1 MVGQQRNQQCRATG
15 VQVGGPHHLS
25 AVGNIQHSR
34 DQHEQ
39 ISLVVGASLGRH
51 TRPDD
56 DAVVRSLPESIPA
69 RGHETPHIAY
79 RRVLLER
86 QPRRHV
92 LTQRSV
98 RASLNERSCYQQ
110 DSRAATPSEPSP
122 TTTAPVRQG
131 DLSHTRLSQETIRT
145 LRGPEITHA

>member
-1 MVGQQRNQQCRATG
+1 MARRRLIARTQSKIRSVRRA
-15 VQVGGPHHLS
+15 VSSRRSELIQVGGPHHLS

-69 RGHETPHIAY
+69 R
-79 RRVLLER
+79 VMKLLTSRTEGF
-86 QPRRHV
+86 
-92 LTQRSV
+92 
-98 RASLNERSCYQQ
+98 SLNGSHAGTSLPNDPFARVSMSGRAT
-110 DSRAATPSEPSP
+110 SR
-122 TTTAPVRQG
+122 TAGRPLPVSR
-131 DLSHTRLSQETIRT
+131 HRRLQRRYDRET
-145 LRGPEITHA
+145 